1 MMRKRTKPYNG
12 NAERVVMKKFFACA
26 AAALSL
32 AAASKAEKPEL
43 VVGVL
48 SDIHIQPEQK
58 NGGRQVQRLRKAF
71 RFFDERKA
79 DAVVASGDMVEL
91 GWHTWLRAF
100 GRIWFDAFPGNRRS
114 DGQPIEKVFVYG
126 DHEIEN
132 FWNPNITRRFSREYI
147 LARDIPTYGRGRI
160 YEEALKEPWSPIM
173 RKTVKGYDFVM
184 AHFTMREDGNG
195 RSCDDGKIARWG
207 EYIPGLKEF
216 FATNSPGRAKPFFY
230 IQHKPIKDTV
240 IAKGEAT
247 TDGSTR
253 AILEGYP
260 NAVALCGHRH
270 KSATSEYSLWQGAF
284 TCVQVPALECVQT
297 GAGHEN
303 GWASA
308 DGYAPTQP
316 PQQMPKIRTAEDGG
330 QFLMMS
336 VYRDRIVFERWNI
349 DFLEK
354 VAEDWIVRLPKD
366 GECPSSFE
374 ARAAKAKPA
383 CFPDGAQ
390 VKVSTR
396 MGPDRAGNTNFQY
409 VVAFPTAKSDTAHSR
424 GYDYRVT
431 AEITK
436 HHWTRVSCEKWVYS
450 GKCYMAERH
459 DTNDV
464 VCVFSEAEIPASPRS
479 RRPVRFTVTPYN
491 AFGQPGRPISTVRE

>member
-1 MMRKRTKPYNG
+1 
-12 NAERVVMKKFFACA
+12 MKMKNPLSCA
-26 AAALSL
+26 LALLSL
-32 AAASKAEKPEL
+32 GAVARSERPEL
-43 VVGVL
+43 VVGLL
-48 SDIHIQPEQK
+48 SDVHIQPEQK
-58 NGGRQVQRLRKAF
+58 NGGRQVERLRKAF
-71 RFFDERKA
+71 GFFDARKA
-79 DAVVASGDMVEL
+79 DAVAISGDMVEL
-91 GWHTWLRAF
+91 GWHAWFRAF
-100 GRIWFDAFPGNRRS
+100 GQVWFDAFPDGRRS

-132 FWNPNITRRFSREYI
+132 FWNPNITRRYSREYI
-147 LARDIPTYGRGRI
+147 AARDIPTYGRGRV
-160 YEEALKEPWSPIM
+160 YAEALKEPWAPIM

-195 RSCDDGKIARWG
+195 RSCDDGKIAPWG

-216 FATNSPGRAKPFFY
+216 FATNSFDRAKPFFY

-253 AILEGYP
+253 AILEDYP

-308 DGYAPTQP
+308 DGYVPTDP
-316 PQQMPKIRTAEDGG
+316 PQQMPKIRPAADGG
-330 QFLMMS
+330 QFLLMN
-336 VYRDRIVFERWNI
+336 VYRDRIVFERWNV

-354 VAEDWIVRLPKD
+354 VAEDWTVRLPKD
-366 GECPSSFE
+366 GESPASFE
-374 ARAAKAKPA
+374 ARAAKAKPVR
-383 CFPDGAQ
+383 FPPGAKAT
-390 VKVSTR
+390 VATR
-396 MGPDRAGNTNFQY
+396 RGVDRAGNTNLQY
-409 VVAFPTAKSDTAHSR
+409 VVSFPAAKSDSAHAR

-436 HHWTRVSCEKWVYS
+436 HHWTRVACEKWVYS
-450 GKCYMAERH
+450 EKCYLPEAR
-459 DTNDV
+459 DTNAV
-464 VCVFSEAEIPASPRS
+464 TCVFSAAEVPASPRS

-491 AFGQPGRPISTVRE
+491 AFGRPGEPISATLQL

>member
-1 MMRKRTKPYNG
+1 MMRRRTKPYNG

-100 GRIWFDAFPGNRRS
+100 GRIWFDAFPDNRRS

>member
-1 MMRKRTKPYNG
+1 MK
-12 NAERVVMKKFFACA
+12 MKKPMSCA
-26 AAALSL
+26 LALLSL
-32 AAASKAEKPEL
+32 AAVARSERPEL
-43 VVGVL
+43 VVGLL
-48 SDIHIQPEQK
+48 SDVHIQPEQK
-58 NGGRQVQRLRKAF
+58 NGGRQVERLRKAF
-71 RFFDERKA
+71 GFFDARKA
-79 DAVVASGDMVEL
+79 DAVAISGDMVEL
-91 GWHTWLRAF
+91 GWHAWFRAF
-100 GRIWFDAFPGNRRS
+100 GQVWFDAFPDGRRS

-132 FWNPNITRRFSREYI
+132 FWNPNITRRYSREYI
-147 LARDIPTYGRGRI
+147 AARDIPTYGRGRV
-160 YEEALKEPWSPIM
+160 YSEALKEPWAPIM

-184 AHFTMREDGNG
+184 AHFTMREDEHG
-195 RSCDDGKIARWG
+195 RSCDEGKIAHWG
-207 EYIPGLKEF
+207 EYIPGLREF
-216 FATNSPGRAKPFFY
+216 FATNSFDRAKPFFY

-253 AILEGYP
+253 AILEDYP

-308 DGYAPTQP
+308 DGYVPTEP
-316 PQQMPKIRTAEDGG
+316 PQQMPKIRPAADGG
-330 QFLMMS
+330 QFLLMN
-336 VYRDRIVFERWNI
+336 VYRDRIVFERWNV

-354 VAEDWIVRLPKD
+354 VAEDWMVRLPQG
-366 GECPSSFE
+366 GESPSSFE
-374 ARAAKAKPA
+374 ARAAKAKPVR
-383 CFPDGAQ
+383 FPQGA
-390 VKVSTR
+390 KVTVATR
-396 MGPDRAGNTNFQY
+396 TGPDRAGNTNFQY
-409 VVAFPTAKSDTAHSR
+409 VVSFPAAKSDSAYAR

-436 HHWTRVSCEKWVYS
+436 HHWTRVACEKWVYS
-450 GKCYMAERH
+450 EKCYLPEAR
-459 DTNDV
+459 DTNAV
-464 VCVFSEAEIPASPRS
+464 TCVFSAAEVPASPRS

-491 AFGQPGRPISTVRE
+491 AFGRPGKPISATLQL

>member
-1 MMRKRTKPYNG
+1 
-12 NAERVVMKKFFACA
+12 MKTRNPLSCA
-26 AAALSL
+26 LALLSL
-32 AAASKAEKPEL
+32 AAVARSERPEL
-43 VVGVL
+43 VVGLL
-48 SDIHIQPEQK
+48 SDVHIQPEQK
-58 NGGRQVQRLRKAF
+58 NGGRQVERLRKAYG
-71 RFFDERKA
+71 FFDARKA
-79 DAVVASGDMVEL
+79 DAVAISGDMVEL
-91 GWHTWLRAF
+91 GWHAWFRAF
-100 GRIWFDAFPGNRRS
+100 GQVWFDAFPDGRRS

-132 FWNPNITRRFSREYI
+132 FWNPNITRRYSREYI
-147 LARDIPTYGRGRI
+147 AARDIPTYGRGRV
-160 YEEALKEPWSPIM
+160 YEEALKEPWAPIM

-184 AHFTMREDGNG
+184 AHFTMREDGHG
-195 RSCDDGKIARWG
+195 RSCDEGKIARWG
-207 EYIPGLKEF
+207 EYIPGLREF
-216 FATNSPGRAKPFFY
+216 FATNSFDRAKPFFY

-253 AILEGYP
+253 AILEDYP

-308 DGYAPTQP
+308 DGYVPTEP
-316 PQQMPKIRTAEDGG
+316 PQQMPRIRPAADGG
-330 QFLMMS
+330 QFLLMN
-336 VYRDRIVFERWNI
+336 VYRDRIVFERWNV

-354 VAEDWIVRLPKD
+354 VAEEWTVRLPKD
-366 GECPSSFE
+366 GESPSSFE
-374 ARAAKAKPA
+374 ARAAKAKPV
-383 CFPDGAQ
+383 CFPQGA
-390 VKVSTR
+390 KVEVATR
-396 MGPDRAGNTNFQY
+396 RGSDRAGNTNLQY
-409 VVAFPTAKSDTAHSR
+409 VVSFPAAKSDAAHAR
-424 GYDYRVT
+424 AYDYRVT

-436 HHWTRVSCEKWVYS
+436 HHWTRVACEKWVYS

-464 VCVFSEAEIPASPRS
+464 TCVFSEAEVPASPRS

-491 AFGQPGRPISTVRE
+491 AFGRPGKPISTTLQL

>member
-1 MMRKRTKPYNG
+1 
-12 NAERVVMKKFFACA
+12 MKKFFACA

-100 GRIWFDAFPGNRRS
+100 GRIWFDAFPDNRRS

-336 VYRDRIVFERWNI
+336 VYHDRIVFERWNI